1 MQRYFS
7 NQKNDNFLILND
19 DDIYH
24 ITRVMR
30 LKDGDKVEVVYN
42 EELYICELITI
53 NDKLNFQIIKKE
65 EVVIEES
72 LDITLIIPLLQ
83 EQKIDYILQKSTELG
98 VSTIIPY
105 IAKRSVV
112 KLTEEKFK
120 KRIERWVKICK
131 EASEQ
136 SKRLS
141 IPRVMQL
148 RKIDDLKNIRGLKIL
163 CSTEKGIPSIK
174 NYLKKNSN
182 YVKMTVVIG
191 PEGGFD
197 PSEEE
202 TLVNLGFN
210 QVSLGDFIL
219 RVETVPLVIMSMINY
234 ENMEWLYVGV
244 N

>member
-234 ENMEWLYVGV
+234 ENME
-244 N
+244 

>member
-148 RKIDDLKNIRGLKIL
+148 HKIDDLKNIRGLKIL

-197 PSEEE
+197 PSEEN
-202 TLVNLGFN
+202 TLISFGFD
-210 QVSLGDFIL
+210 QVSLGNLIL
-219 RVETVPLVIMSMINY
+219 RVETVPLVILSMIKY
-234 ENMEWLYVGV
+234 ENME
-244 N
+244 